1 MKNWI
6 DLIIVFAHSNLKG
19 YSVVFLIDILIE
31 RNKSIRMLQSLI
43 VKSLSALLILCT
55 FYLSANLILSGRMAR
70 KNERVTNKSMK
81 SGLFQIQPEFI
92 STNKIKRT
100 NGEFKLVAFWDRGSK
115 WHCLD
120 VSSNETAGSGPI

>member
-43 VKSLSALLILCT
+43 AKSLSALLILCT
-55 FYLSANLILSGRMAR
+55 FYLSAYLILSGRMAR

-81 SGLFQIQPEFI
+81 SGLF
-92 STNKIKRT
+92 
-100 NGEFKLVAFWDRGSK
+100 
-115 WHCLD
+115 
-120 VSSNETAGSGPI
+120 

>member
-43 VKSLSALLILCT
+43 AKSLSAQLILCT

-81 SGLFQIQPEFI
+81 SGLF
-92 STNKIKRT
+92 
-100 NGEFKLVAFWDRGSK
+100 
-115 WHCLD
+115 
-120 VSSNETAGSGPI
+120 